1 MAKPSLKVRLNRL
14 IDQYGRVAV
23 ITYFTLFGLVLVG
36 FAVAVHFGVKLEG
49 TSGAAGTLG
58 IAYAATKV
66 TQPLRIL
73 ATLVLTPVLGRW
85 FGAPKPV
92 EPRVG

>member
-1 MAKPSLKVRLNRL
+1 MAKPPLKERLNRL
-14 IDQYGRVAV
+14 FDQYGRVAI

-36 FAVAVHFGVKLEG
+36 FAVAVHFGVQLEG
-49 TSGAAGTLG
+49 TRGAAGTFG

-73 ATLVLTPVLGRW
+73 ATLALTPLLGRW
-85 FGAPKPV
+85 FGAPKVAGPPV
-92 EPRVG
+92 D